1 MAQRTLWVDRAATR
15 AIMYALTVK
24 GAALRTHAVI
34 LLTAAIA
41 SACSGPSTPTV
52 VDPGVPTISCPA
64 APNPA
69 QATDSTGAIVVF
81 GASSASGGTPPLTGP
96 TCNFASGSK
105 FPIGTTTVTCTVS
118 DAKGR
123 AAAPCSFQVVV
134 TPAPAPPKVI
144 VTRFVAFG
152 DSITWGEDGTN
163 PSISPAETGRLHPA
177 VQLPV
182 SDTYPG
188 ALEAD
193 LRARY
198 TTQTPT
204 VANAGQRD
212 EAASDPSAF
221 SRFVFVLSNNPSDIV
236 LIMEG
241 ANDIASRDSHIFPAV
256 IAGLQKMIDYAKGR
270 GMRVMLATIPPENPT
285 GIRGLG
291 WSLVPGLNEQIRALA
306 ASENVALVDV
316 YQAFGGDVTTLIGFD
331 GLHPTALGYHRIADT
346 FFATV
351 KSALEVP
358 SSTTG
363 APSFTPYFAPPRRR

>member
-15 AIMYALTVK
+15 AIMNALTVK

-52 VDPGVPTISCPA
+52 VDAGVPTISCPA

-81 GASSASGGTPPLTGP
+81 GVPSASGGTPPLTGP

-123 AAAPCSFQVVV
+123 AATPCSFQVVV
-134 TPAPAPPKVI
+134 TPAPVPPKVI

-163 PSISPAETGRLHPA
+163 SSISPAETGRLRPA

-182 SDTYPG
+182 GDTYPG

-204 VANAGQRD
+204 VTNAGQRD

-221 SRFVFVLSNNPSDIV
+221 SRFVFVMSNNPSDIV

-256 IAGLQKMIDYAKGR
+256 IAALQKMVDYAKGR

-306 ASENVALVDV
+306 AS
-316 YQAFGGDVTTLIGFD
+316 
-331 GLHPTALGYHRIADT
+331 
-346 FFATV
+346 
-351 KSALEVP
+351 
-358 SSTTG
+358 
-363 APSFTPYFAPPRRR
+363 